1 VSTVTFHVE
10 SMRSIHQEMQPLL
23 HDHWNE
29 IALDHHEVPLD
40 PDWHR
45 YFELDDKGSLSVLA
59 ARSEGE
65 LVGYHI
71 AVISPH
77 LHYKGTLH
85 GITDVYYLKPGFRQ
99 GFTGIKMFKAVN
111 EEMKRRGV
119 VKLITGTKLH
129 HDMGRIF
136 ERLGYRETERVFTK
150 IVGD

>member
-1 VSTVTFHVE
+1 MITFHVE
-10 SMRSIHQEMQPLL
+10 SMRRIHAELVPLL
-23 HDHWNE
+23 QDHWRE
-29 IALDHHEVPLD
+29 IGRDHHEVPLD
-40 PDWHR
+40 PDWVR
-45 YFELDDKGSLSVLA
+45 YFDLDDKGNLSVIA
-59 ARSEGE
+59 VRHAGE

-85 GITDVYYLKPGFRQ
+85 GVTDVYYLKPEHRR
-99 GFTGIKMFKAVN
+99 GFTGVRLFKAVGD
-111 EEMKRRGV
+111 EMKRRGV

-150 IVGD
+150 IVGE